1 MDLTEL
7 QSGIKELEKY
17 YTSKKTRMEVMLEE
31 TETLKKRRE
40 EVQNN
45 IDLLQRVKLLLQ
57 ESAVYARELARRQIE
72 AMVTHALQF
81 TFGPE
86 LEFKVELTERRG
98 QPEADFYVVS
108 KYGGFEV
115 KNTPQDSRGGGV
127 VDVISLALRI
137 SLLHASRP
145 AIPGPLLMDEPG
157 KHLSEQF
164 LPNLAQFLKV
174 VSDTGRQVIMVTH
187 NTYLTGAA
195 DTVYNVTLEGG
206 KSLVTEIT

>member
-1 MDLTEL
+1 MDLTKL
-7 QSGIKELEKY
+7 QSGLKELENY
-17 YTSKKTRMEVMLEE
+17 YTSKKTRLEVTLEE
-31 TETLKKRRE
+31 IAEHKKRRE
-40 EVQNN
+40 EVQKNL
-45 IDLLQRVKLLLQ
+45 DLLQQVKILLQ
-57 ESAVYARELARRQIE
+57 ESAVYARELARHQIE

-108 KYGGFEV
+108 NYGGFEV

-145 AIPGPLLMDEPG
+145 SIPGPLLMDEPG

-164 LPNLAQFLKV
+164 APNLARFLKV
-174 VSDTGRQVIMVTH
+174 VSENGRQVIMVTH
-187 NTYLTGAA
+187 NTHLTDTA
-195 DTVYNVTLEGG
+195 DAVYNVTLEEG

>member
-1 MDLTEL
+1 MGMKDLHG
-7 QSGIKELEKY
+7 GIKELERY

-31 TETLKKRRE
+31 KAKLLARE
-40 EVQNN
+40 KEIQNK
-45 IDLLQRVKLLLQ
+45 IDLLQQVKLLLQ
-57 ESAVYARELARRQIE
+57 ESAGYARELARRQIE

-86 LEFKVELTERRG
+86 LSFKVELTERRG

-108 KYGGFEV
+108 NYGGFEV
-115 KNTPQDSRGGGV
+115 RNTPQDSRGGGV

-137 SLLHASRP
+137 SLLHAARP

-164 LPNLAQFLKV
+164 APNLARFLKV

-187 NTYLTGAA
+187 NTHLTDAA
-195 DTVYNVTLEGG
+195 DAVYNVTLEDA